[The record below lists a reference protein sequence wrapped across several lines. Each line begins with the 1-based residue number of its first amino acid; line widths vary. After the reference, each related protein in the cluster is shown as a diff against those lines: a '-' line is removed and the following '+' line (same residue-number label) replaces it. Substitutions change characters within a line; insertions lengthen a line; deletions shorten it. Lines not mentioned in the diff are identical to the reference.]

1 MITTK
6 KHHYYKLSIRPNL
19 PGIIH
24 SYNYSTGLC
33 GLTEKVP
40 LEGRSHYLGY
50 MTEKEAEDRLSGEGQ
65 GDLRQKYGRRK
76 YMR

>member
-1 MITTK
+1 MAK
-6 KHHYYKLSIRPNL
+6 KYHYYKLPVRPKL
-19 PGIIH
+19 GSDILYD
-24 SYNYSTGLC
+24 YNHSTGLC
-33 GLTEKVP
+33 GLTEKIP

-50 MTEKEAEDRLSGEGQ
+50 MTEKEAEDRLNGQGQ